1 MTSIAR
7 ARRGFEVLGKEY
19 EVRGG
24 ISTAAKTGPIA
35 AAAETEVKC
44 ARRAGQQETR
54 WHQAERASR
63 CKRKKYVLVL
73 VARVVQLVM
82 GAHAGPGVTSVEV
95 NSAKAVRMAGL
106 FLDIN
111 FLHGW

>member
-7 ARRGFEVLGKEY
+7 ARRGLRVLGNEY

-24 ISTAAKTGPIA
+24 TLTAANTGPIA
-35 AAAETEVKC
+35 AAAETEVRC
-44 ARRAGQQETR
+44 TRRAGQQEIR
-54 WHQAERASR
+54 WHQAEWASR
-63 CKRKKYVLVL
+63 RKRKKYVLV
-73 VARVVQLVM
+73 VRVLQLVM

-95 NSAKAVRMAGL
+95 NSAKAVSMAGL

-111 FLHGW
+111 FLHGR

>member
-7 ARRGFEVLGKEY
+7 ARRGFEVLGNEY

-24 ISTAAKTGPIA
+24 TSTAASTGPIA
-35 AAAETEVKC
+35 AAAETEARC

-63 CKRKKYVLVL
+63 CKRKKYVLVVR
-73 VARVVQLVM
+73 VAQLVM
-82 GAHAGPGVTSVEV
+82 GAHARPGVTSVEV
-95 NSAKAVRMAGL
+95 NSAKAVRIAGL

-111 FLHGW
+111 FLHGR